1 MIMFSIRIVNLQYQY
16 PPTGGTARKPSM
28 WTATLPESWGGGGG
42 GPPAPPMGT
51 VMGNLALPNGRW
63 SAQKA
68 HAGRLKDQFYHFFC
82 PKGPCGMTYW

>member
-28 WTATLPESWGGGGG
+28 WTATLPESGGGWGWG
-42 GPPAPPMGT
+42 VPRGVPPPMGT
-51 VMGNLALPNGRW
+51 VTGNLALPNGRW

-68 HAGRLKDQFYHFFC
+68 PAG
-82 PKGPCGMTYW
+82 

>member
-1 MIMFSIRIVNLQYQY
+1 MFSIRIVNLQYQS

-28 WTATLPESWGGGGG
+28 WTATLPESCGGRV
-42 GPPAPPMGT
+42 PPMGT

-68 HAGRLKDQFYHFFC
+68 PAGRLKDQFYHFFG
-82 PKGPCGMTYW
+82 PKGPCGST